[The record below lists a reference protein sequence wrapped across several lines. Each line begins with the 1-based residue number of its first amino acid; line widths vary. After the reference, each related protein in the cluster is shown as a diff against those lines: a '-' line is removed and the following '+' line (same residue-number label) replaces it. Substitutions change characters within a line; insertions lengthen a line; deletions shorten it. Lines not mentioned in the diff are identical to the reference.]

1 MPAAEIAGLDRG
13 RPGGVGDEPAVE
25 IAARRAERAELGR
38 GGILAG
44 HADQDRVRPIGDEIG
59 CDIAGAAEQRALAP
73 RVEDRHRRLR
83 RDATDLAFDE
93 AVEQN
98 IADDDDPCLSEAV
111 YDASIHGA
119 KDCFP

>member
-1 MPAAEIAGLDRG
+1 M
-13 RPGGVGDEPAVE
+13 
-25 IAARRAERAELGR
+25 
-38 GGILAG
+38 
-44 HADQDRVRPIGDEIG
+44 RPIGDEIG
-59 CDIAGAAEQRALAP
+59 RDIAGAAEERALAP
-73 RVEDRHRRLR
+73 RVEDRDRRLR